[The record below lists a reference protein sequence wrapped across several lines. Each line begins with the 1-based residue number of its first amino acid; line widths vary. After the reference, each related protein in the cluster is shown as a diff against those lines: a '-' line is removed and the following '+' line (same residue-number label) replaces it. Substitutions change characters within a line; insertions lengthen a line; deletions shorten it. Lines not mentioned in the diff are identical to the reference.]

1 MKEITI
7 ELLETEL
14 KKLFENRSNQRNIHM
29 MTGPGGAAFGT
40 SCFEIATKEF
50 LLGRELSEEE
60 KQAIHA
66 EVESRDWQPGAYEV
80 SDQGIKYLGLFDK
93 NMKDGMYAIESD
105 GKYYVERWENGA
117 RVEWEEISEERFEE
131 LKKQNNE

>member
-1 MKEITI
+1 MKEINVEFLKS
-7 ELLETEL
+7 ELE
-14 KKLFENRSNQRNIHM
+14 KMFESRSNQRSIRM

-60 KQAIHA
+60 KQAIHT
-66 EVESRDWQPGAYEV
+66 EVESRDWQPGTYEV
-80 SDQGIKYLGLFDK
+80 SDDGVKYLGLFDK
-93 NMKDGMYAIESD
+93 DMKDGMYAIKSD
-105 GKYYVERWENGA
+105 DKYYVERWKNGA
-117 RVEWEEISEERFEE
+117 RVEWEEISEEKFEE